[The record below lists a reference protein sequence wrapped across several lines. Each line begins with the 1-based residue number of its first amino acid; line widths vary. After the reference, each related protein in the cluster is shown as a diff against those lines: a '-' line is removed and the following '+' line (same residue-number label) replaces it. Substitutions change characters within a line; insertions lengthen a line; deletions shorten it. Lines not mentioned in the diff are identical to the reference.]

1 MKFVEWNMCQ
11 TTYRK
16 LRDEEVFQPEFSQKR
31 VDVWRIREKKSAERG
46 THKHP

>member
-16 LRDEEVFQPEFSQKR
+16 LRDEEVFQPEFSQKSR
-31 VDVWRIREKKSAERG
+31 RMANKEKKSAERG